1 MCIQIDQESTLRK
14 HYDLI
19 MTALYIITTIST
31 MENII
36 QSFGNI
42 LIINSK
48 ILHLVASHLL
58 MQANQ
63 RQILHFIS
71 VRVNITSVKREE
83 IISQMS
89 KELTL
94 YKFMIIM
101 ISQLYM
107 YIRLFSIYDIDLNA
121 QEPNKIYD
129 YMQFMAIESV
139 SLKNLIVL
147 FTIIL
152 FQQYF
157 SFCQIQYYE
166 VAKCEQLI
174 SRFESQQYEKVWQKT
189 VDSNIQNGVVFYNL

>member
-1 MCIQIDQESTLRK
+1 MPQVNPSKDKAKKLNELKKMCIQIDQESTLRK

-58 MQANQ
+58 MQSNQ

-129 YMQFMAIESV
+129 YM
-139 SLKNLIVL
+139 
-147 FTIIL
+147 
-152 FQQYF
+152 
-157 SFCQIQYYE
+157 
-166 VAKCEQLI
+166 
-174 SRFESQQYEKVWQKT
+174 
-189 VDSNIQNGVVFYNL
+189 